1 MNALILVDIQKDFL
15 PGGALPVPKGDEII
29 PAVNTVLKKFELVVA
44 TQDWH
49 PPDHASFASNHPG
62 KKIYEK
68 ILLGGLEQVLWPD
81 HCVQGSTGAA
91 FADRLYMDPV
101 EAIFRKGTDPAI
113 DSYSGFFDNGHLKS
127 TGMADYLK
135 GRKVD
140 RIFVCG
146 LAAEYCVY
154 FTIMDGL
161 ILGYKTVLIG
171 DATRALDEGDFQAAL
186 KNIKAKG
193 GKVIS
198 SREILKKSAGYR
210 C

>member
-29 PAVNTVLKKFELVVA
+29 STVNAVLRKFELVVA

-49 PPDHASFASNHPG
+49 PRDHASFASNHPR
-62 KKIYEK
+62 KKMYEK

-81 HCVQGSTGAA
+81 HCVMGTPGAA
-91 FADRLYMDPV
+91 FDVRLNMNPV

-127 TGMADYLK
+127 TGMADYMK

-161 ILGYKTVLIG
+161 NLGFKTALIG
-171 DATRALDEGDFQAAL
+171 DATRALDEGDFQTAL
-186 KNIKAKG
+186 KNIRAKG
-193 GKVIS
+193 GEVIS
-198 SREILKKSAGYR
+198 SRDLEK
-210 C
+210 

>member
-15 PGGALPVPKGDEII
+15 PGGALPVPRGNEII
-29 PAVNTVLKKFELVVA
+29 PLVNTALKGFELVVA

-49 PPDHASFASNHPG
+49 PRDHASFASNHPG
-62 KKIYEK
+62 KKVYEK

-81 HCVQGSTGAA
+81 HCVQGTEGAA
-91 FADRLYMDPV
+91 FADRLNMNPV

-161 ILGYKTVLIG
+161 SLGFKTALIG
-171 DATRALDEGDFQAAL
+171 DATRALDEEDFQTAL

-193 GKVIS
+193 GELV
-198 SREILKKSAGYR
+198 
-210 C
+210 